1 MNYTVV
7 RLAYIDKYV
16 NGYMKC
22 FCVFVQK
29 INLLDE

>member
-1 MNYTVV
+1 MNCTVV
-7 RLAYIDKYV
+7 RLAYIDKDV
-16 NGYMKC
+16 NEFKEC